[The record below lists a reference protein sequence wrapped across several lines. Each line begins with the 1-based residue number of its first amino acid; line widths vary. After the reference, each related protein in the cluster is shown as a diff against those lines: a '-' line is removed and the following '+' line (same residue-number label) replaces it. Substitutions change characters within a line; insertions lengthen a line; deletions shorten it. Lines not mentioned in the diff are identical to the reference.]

1 MDNYEESFQKLKNFL
16 TSALVLT
23 LLSGS
28 RGFMFYYDASKVK
41 LGYVLMQHD
50 KVIAYA
56 SK

>member
-16 TSALVLT
+16 TSALMLT

-28 RGFMFYYDASKVK
+28 RGFIVYYDASKVK
-41 LGYVLMQHD
+41 LGYVLMQRD